1 MIPHRKPS
9 FLIAKSSPKQINP
22 PAHRRG
28 FLFGAALCRR
38 VTPHCAGAASPRR
51 NHSEPG
57 AHSPDRF
64 HEILRSRSF
73 RSMRSRYGRHGT
85 AVSSGRLPS
94 PALPA
99 GYLFPTQ
106 KDPARWRGLFY
117 SGRSRISCASAG
129 SRWERDRTRS
139 SHKAEELLHCHRS
152 HRVSGRCPSPHRHRI
167 LPPTQK
173 GPTRERSLTGTKSGL
188 WATGTAAKRLGDTL
202 RASCIVIVLA

>member
-1 MIPHRKPS
+1 MGQ
-9 FLIAKSSPKQINP
+9 SS
-22 PAHRRG
+22 
-28 FLFGAALCRR
+28 AAG

-51 NHSEPG
+51 NLSEPWPI
-57 AHSPDRF
+57 SPKRF

-73 RSMRSRYGRHGT
+73 RNMRSRYGRPGT
-85 AVSSGRLPS
+85 AVSSGRCPPPHRPPGTS
-94 PALPA
+94 RPRKKTPHD
-99 GYLFPTQ
+99 GGVF
-106 KDPARWRGLFY
+106 FY

-129 SRWERDRTRS
+129 SRWERDRTQS
-139 SHKAEELLHCHRS
+139 SHKAGELLHCHRS

-173 GPTRERSLTGTKSGL
+173 DPARWRSLTGTKSGL

>member
-1 MIPHRKPS
+1 M
-9 FLIAKSSPKQINP
+9 
-22 PAHRRG
+22 
-28 FLFGAALCRR
+28 GAALCRR
-38 VTPHCAGAASPRR
+38 GDAALCRCSQSPPESQRAG
-51 NHSEPG
+51 EPI
-57 AHSPDRF
+57 SPDCF

-73 RSMRSRYGRHGT
+73 RSMRSRYGRPGT
-85 AVSSGRLPS
+85 AVSSGRCPHPLCP
-94 PALPA
+94 PGTFRPRKKTPHD
-99 GYLFPTQ
+99 GGVF
-106 KDPARWRGLFY
+106 FY

-139 SHKAEELLHCHRS
+139 SHKAGELLHCHRS

-173 GPTRERSLTGTKSGL
+173 GPARGRSLTGTKSGL